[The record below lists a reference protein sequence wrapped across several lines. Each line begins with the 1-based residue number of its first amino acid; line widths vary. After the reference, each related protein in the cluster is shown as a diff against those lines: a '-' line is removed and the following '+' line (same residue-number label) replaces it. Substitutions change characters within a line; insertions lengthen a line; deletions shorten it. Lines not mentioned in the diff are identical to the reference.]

1 MGDAFPDA
9 KGSYTLS
16 KPNSLLS
23 LASCLAVPVSL
34 GVAYG

>member
-1 MGDAFPDA
+1 MGDASSDA
-9 KGSYTLS
+9 NGSYTLS

-23 LASCLAVPVSL
+23 LASCLVAPVSL